1 MIISLVINGFQFAFE
16 GRLFKNYYI
25 EPMLMVGMEGVY
37 GLVLS
42 WCMAIGFMFIPCTF
56 GQ

>member
-1 MIISLVINGFQFAFE
+1 MLVSLVISGFQFAYE

-25 EPMLMVGMEGVY
+25 EPILMVGMEGLY

-42 WCMAIGFMFIPCTF
+42 WCISVGFMFIPCSF
-56 GQ
+56 G